1 MHVQVTHWRLRIL
14 HLNVGV
20 SRCKPFHSIRC
31 ITETNTAKWCPGQ
44 REASQFWQYS
54 TLMVY
59 ICFYPPAIPFLFVCL
74 HLPFPRAGHFNSI
87 IIFKAVINTQWLRK
101 RRILVATTELQFK
114 DSRRHCRK
122 HIFKYSFVTQST
134 KYLIAHGF
142 PGVPCQE
149 RGAGQRTARSPG
161 RTTFPLRCRSP
172 WAPVFRRCTS
182 SFS

>member
-1 MHVQVTHWRLRIL
+1 MSVFQGISHFIVS
-14 HLNVGV
+14 GV
-20 SRCKPFHSIRC
+20 SLKPTRLSGAQGREKLTNFGSIVPLC
-31 ITETNTAKWCPGQ
+31 YTFAFI
-44 REASQFWQYS
+44 
-54 TLMVY
+54 
-59 ICFYPPAIPFLFVCL
+59 PPAIPFLFVCL
-74 HLPFPRAGHFNSI
+74 HLSFPRAGHFNSI
-87 IIFKAVINTQWLRK
+87 IIFKAVLNTQWLRK
-101 RRILVATTELQFK
+101 RRILVATTKLQFK

>member
-1 MHVQVTHWRLRIL
+1 MSVFQGISHFIVSGVSLKPTLLNGAQGRRSLPILAVLYLYVTHLLLSPR
-14 HLNVGV
+14 
-20 SRCKPFHSIRC
+20 
-31 ITETNTAKWCPGQ
+31 
-44 REASQFWQYS
+44 YS
-54 TLMVY
+54 
-59 ICFYPPAIPFLFVCL
+59 FFVCL
-74 HLPFPRAGHFNSI
+74 FASFLIPHAGHFNSI

-101 RRILVATTELQFK
+101 RRILVATTKLQFK
-114 DSRRHCRK
+114 DSRGHCLK

-142 PGVPCQE
+142 PGVPFQE

>member
-1 MHVQVTHWRLRIL
+1 MSVFQ
-14 HLNVGV
+14 GV
-20 SRCKPFHSIRC
+20 SHFIASGVSLKPTLLSGAQGREKLPNFGSI
-31 ITETNTAKWCPGQ
+31 I
-44 REASQFWQYS
+44 S
-54 TLMVY
+54 TLMLY
-59 ICFYPPAIPFLFVCL
+59 ICFYPPAIPFCLFVCNFL
-74 HLPFPRAGHFNSI
+74 FPRAGHFHSI
-87 IIFKAVINTQWLRK
+87 IIFKTVINTQWLRK